1 MPFRFLLATIA
12 AAAGLTAETVAVK
25 SIRAWTLESATRV
38 VIETSAPF
46 EYKHGRLT
54 NPHRAYF
61 DLANSTLEAAGGKRY
76 STTAVNDAL
85 LTRVRAAETQPG
97 ATRVVFDLAS
107 ESATYTVERLENPSR
122 LVVELRSSP
131 PAAKIVAA
139 KTVSLAPKITIEQ
152 MRQEARQAVETGRI
166 ATPPAIPASVPAKVE
181 TRAVADAPLTT
192 ATIPVPQTQ
201 TPALPARRAARSLTR
216 TLGLKLG
223 RVVLDPGHGGHDY
236 GTSSANGL
244 HEKDLVL
251 DVAKRL
257 GALIEERLGSEV
269 LYTRD
274 SDRFVSLDRR
284 TEFANERRAD
294 LFLSIH
300 ANSSPYKAAAGPE
313 TFFLNF
319 TTQRDALD
327 LASRENASSGKT
339 IFELRDLLQK
349 IALNDK
355 LTESREFAARVQT
368 SLIAAARAGGNA
380 RDRGVKRAPFVVLIG
395 AQMPSVLTE
404 IGFLS
409 NAREE
414 AQLRRAEYRQK
425 LAEALYKGIAQYAGT
440 LSRFQ
445 VARQSSGA
453 ATPE

>member
-1 MPFRFLLATIA
+1 MLYRLPLTLISISAGL
-12 AAAGLTAETVAVK
+12 AAGLRGETVAVK
-25 SIRAWTLESATRV
+25 SIRAWTQESVTRV

-61 DLANSTLEAAGGKRY
+61 DLANSTLESAGGKRY
-76 STTAVNDAL
+76 STTPVNDAL

-107 ESATYTVERLENPSR
+107 ESAVYTVERLENPSR
-122 LVVELRSSP
+122 LVIELRAAAVA
-131 PAAKIVAA
+131 AAKITSPPPA
-139 KTVSLAPKITIEQ
+139 KITMQQ
-152 MRQEARQAVETGRI
+152 MREEARKAVETGRI
-166 ATPPAIPASVPAKVE
+166 APPPPNPAAIPAKLEPRAAMPVAALPVSAPAAE
-181 TRAVADAPLTT
+181 PP
-192 ATIPVPQTQ
+192 PV
-201 TPALPARRAARSLTR
+201 PARRAARSLTR

-274 SDRFVSLDRR
+274 SDKFVSLERR

-319 TTQRDALD
+319 TSQRDALEV
-327 LASRENASSGKT
+327 ASRENAASGKT

-355 LTESREFAARVQT
+355 LTESREFASRVQS
-368 SLIAAARAGGNA
+368 SLIAAARSGGSA

-414 AQLRRAEYRQK
+414 ALLRKAEYRQK
-425 LAEALYKGIAQYAGT
+425 LAEALYKGVAQYAGT

-445 VARQSSGA
+445 VAQGRSGA